1 MKKKI
6 IIALSVLLLVVAT
19 SAISLAVNN
28 AVIENN
34 KKKTPSDYKVGIP
47 YEQALE
53 NKETKPIL
61 ALFYVDWCGY
71 CLRFMPKYKT
81 VNTIYKNKYSVV
93 MLNVEDPKNKDLVE
107 KVKITGFP
115 TLYILDPKY
124 DNYVLLNNAFY
135 LDLARLREELD
146 RYLRIRKLL
155 DAGSKCGK

>member
-19 SAISLAVNN
+19 SAISLAMNN
-28 AVIENN
+28 AVVENN
-34 KKKTPSDYKVGIP
+34 KKKTPSDYKIGVS

-53 NKETKPIL
+53 NKDAKPVL

-93 MLNVEDPKNKDLVE
+93 SWL
-107 KVKITGFP
+107 
-115 TLYILDPKY
+115 
-124 DNYVLLNNAFY
+124 
-135 LDLARLREELD
+135 
-146 RYLRIRKLL
+146 
-155 DAGSKCGK
+155 